1 MSDIRRGRVY
11 ENCTGTGT
19 GALTLTGAVAT
30 GYKRFQDV
38 MTNGQTCVATIV
50 DASSGAW
57 ETSQCTWNTGNTI
70 TRSVWKDGSTATFI
84 DFAAGTKQVFISV
97 AATELATIADCLAA
111 IVSGTIT
118 GALGFTP
125 ANKAGDTIAG
135 TLAMSGAAFNE
146 AVSVTVASATTPAI
160 FAAASNSIT
169 MSGTTTVTGFDT
181 IAAGVRRIIKHTG
194 AHLLTHNATSLILLG
209 GASFTT
215 ASGDF
220 SEWLSLGSGN
230 TVMTRYQRA
239 AGRNLTTGVT
249 DTLAIGFTVA
259 SYSLGTMGSFT
270 INPALGNSQY
280 GTNGGAFTLTAP
292 TSDCAIDLLSTNN
305 GSAGSITFSG
315 FTVGTGTG
323 DALTTTNTNKFLIMI
338 RRINSVSTYYIKA
351 LQ

>member
-1 MSDIRRGRVY
+1 M
-11 ENCTGTGT
+11 T
-19 GALTLTGAVAT
+19 VAA
-30 GYKRFQDV
+30 GDV
-38 MTNGQTCVATIV
+38 TEWLSLG
-50 DASSGAW
+50 S
-57 ETSQCTWNTGNTI
+57 GNTRMI
-70 TRSVWKDGSTATFI
+70 LYEG
-84 DFAAGTKQVFISV
+84 AGG
-97 AATELATIADCLAA
+97 DWRR
-111 IVSGTIT
+111 
-118 GALGFTP
+118 
-125 ANKAGDTIAG
+125 AGDTMSG

-239 AGRNLTTGVT
+239 AGRNLNTGIT

-259 SYSLGTMGSFT
+259 SYSLGTMSSFT

-292 TSDCAIDLLSTNN
+292 TTDCAIDLLSTNN

>member
-1 MSDIRRGRVY
+1 VMQGRV
-11 ENCTGTGT
+11 T
-19 GALTLTGAVAT
+19 
-30 GYKRFQDV
+30 
-38 MTNGQTCVATIV
+38 
-50 DASSGAW
+50 
-57 ETSQCTWNTGNTI
+57 
-70 TRSVWKDGSTATFI
+70 
-84 DFAAGTKQVFISV
+84 
-97 AATELATIADCLAA
+97 
-111 IVSGTIT
+111 
-118 GALGFTP
+118 
-125 ANKAGDTIAG
+125 
-135 TLAMSGAAFNE
+135 MSGAAFNE
-146 AVSVTVASATTPAI
+146 AATVTIASSTTPAIFAAASNTITMTGTATITGFDTIAAGVRRLIYHSGAQSITHDATSMILLGGASMTVAAGDVTEWLSLGSGNTRMIRYEGAGGAFNEAATVTIASSTTPAI

-169 MSGTTTVTGFDT
+169 MSGATTVTGFDT
-181 IAAGVRRIIKHTG
+181 IAAGPRRIIKHTG